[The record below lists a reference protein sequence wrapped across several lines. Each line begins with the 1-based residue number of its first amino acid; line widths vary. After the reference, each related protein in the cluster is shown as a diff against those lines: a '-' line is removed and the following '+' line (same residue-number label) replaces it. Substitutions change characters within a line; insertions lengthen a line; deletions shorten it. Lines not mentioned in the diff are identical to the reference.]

1 MGVIDPIRRHHW
13 SNVGPRLRSR
23 LEPSLFKLGPP
34 PLVWAMR
41 IMSAARRR
49 KRLANSSLRW
59 IKLGTGKFVSVLGL
73 PTTLRRT
80 RRVITDNFA
89 TTLAPRFPGPRLTT
103 KKFFSLPPSS
113 YDLVILVKNLLH

>member
-1 MGVIDPIRRHHW
+1 MARGCQVQGCTLDQLHLQQTLKQH
-13 SNVGPRLRSR
+13 VGSRLWSR
-23 LEPSLFKLGPP
+23 LEPSLLKLGPP

-89 TTLAPRFPGPRLTT
+89 TTLAPASRVLDLGLRNSFPSHP
-103 KKFFSLPPSS
+103 LP
-113 YDLVILVKNLLH
+113 II